1 MFSYEK
7 PGLKCWKGAWWDI
20 GGQKFSSK
28 MAMAMELERMLSNT
42 RDLFN
47 DFQWDKSR
55 HTIFYYKITR
65 KTKQQ

>member
-7 PGLKCWKGAWWDI
+7 PGLKCWKGAGWDI

-28 MAMAMELERMLSNT
+28 MAMAMEMMPPNT

>member
-7 PGLKCWKGAWWDI
+7 PGLKCWKGTGWDI
-20 GGQKFSSK
+20 GGQKLSSK
-28 MAMAMELERMLSNT
+28 MAMAMAMVLAKT
-42 RDLFN
+42 GDLFN

-55 HTIFYYKITR
+55 HTIFYYKITI

>member
-7 PGLKCWKGAWWDI
+7 PSLKCWKGAGWDI
-20 GGQKFSSK
+20 GGQKFPSK
-28 MAMAMELERMLSNT
+28 MVMAMEMMLPNT

-65 KTKQQ
+65 KTKQK